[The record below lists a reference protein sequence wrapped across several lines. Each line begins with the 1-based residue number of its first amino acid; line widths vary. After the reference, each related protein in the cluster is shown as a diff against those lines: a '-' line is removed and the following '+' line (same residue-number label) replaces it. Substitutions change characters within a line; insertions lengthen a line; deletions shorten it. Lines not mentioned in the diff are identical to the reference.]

1 MQHSFLLPL
10 SPTRPEQVI
19 PFANL
24 VKWAG
29 AERLWQG
36 QSLLLDNHQLAT
48 WLAGAGIR
56 VPTGFSVS
64 LTPFRSPYQA
74 AMDARSVAVATGES
88 VIAGF
93 GPGSLSVQKSVMGKP
108 YTSQLGASREY
119 VNVVR
124 SLLAG
129 ETAETHGDHFDVH
142 AKLVEFHETPVTIG
156 LGVLREKM
164 AQLAGEV
171 ADVAIT
177 WLSAPDH
184 LGDVLIP
191 AIRRGEQ
198 LASSERTKV
207 SAIVPVAL
215 SAPGRKL
222 SDLVNASC
230 GVHIRH
236 PHYQDALRKAGIDIT
251 GDGAPEDAMK
261 LVDSGVFLYGT
272 ADEIH
277 ARLDV
282 YRQLGVDEIIL
293 NTTGVADTQGL
304 RAASKDLLEILNA
317 AP

>member
-1 MQHSFLLPL
+1 MQHSLLLPFA
-10 SPTRPEQVI
+10 PTRPEQII

-29 AERLWQG
+29 ADRLWQG
-36 QSLLLDNHQLAT
+36 QSLMMDNHHLAS
-48 WLAGAGIR
+48 WLAGSGIR
-56 VPTGFSVS
+56 VQTGFGVS
-64 LTPFRSPYQA
+64 LMPFRSPYQA
-74 AMDARSVAVATGES
+74 AMDARSVAVATGQS

-93 GPGSLSVQKSVMGKP
+93 GPGSLSAQMSVMGKP
-108 YTSQLGASREY
+108 YPSQLGACREY
-119 VNVVR
+119 VDVVR
-124 SLLAG
+124 SLLRG
-129 ETAETHGDHFDVH
+129 EIAELRGEHFDIN
-142 AKLVEFHETPVTIG
+142 AKLVEFHQQPVTIG

-177 WLSAPDH
+177 WLSSPDH

-191 AIRRGEQ
+191 AIRKGEQ
-198 LASSERTKV
+198 LGSGERTKV

-215 SAPGRKL
+215 SAPNRKL
-222 SDLVNASC
+222 SDLANASC
-230 GVHIRH
+230 GLHIRH

-251 GDGAPEDAMK
+251 GDGAPQDAMK
-261 LVDSGVFLYGT
+261 LVDAGVFLYGT
-272 ADEIH
+272 AEEIH

-304 RAASKDLLEILNA
+304 RAATEDLLEILNT